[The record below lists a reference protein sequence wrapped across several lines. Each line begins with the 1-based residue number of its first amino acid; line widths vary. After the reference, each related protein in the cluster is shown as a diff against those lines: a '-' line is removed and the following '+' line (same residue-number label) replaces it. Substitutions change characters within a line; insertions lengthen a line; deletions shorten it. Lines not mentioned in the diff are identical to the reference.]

1 MIIST
6 IASHSS
12 LQILLGA
19 KDEGFR
25 TRLYVK
31 PGRKAFYSS
40 TRLVDELVVTE
51 DIGAILDDD
60 GIVVPHGSFV
70 AYLGLKAIERA
81 KARFFGNKRF
91 LKWETTFELQDKAL
105 DKAGIPRI
113 EVIEPEE
120 IEPNELYFVRLEG
133 PRGGSRHFIALG
145 GELGGKLEGIES
157 NYRVERFI
165 PGVYLYVHFF
175 YSPVLGRLE
184 LLGVDERVVIADGNA
199 RWPVKPLP
207 YTIVGNVGVALR
219 ESLLPKLYDY
229 GLAFAEAM
237 RKLESPGIIGPF
249 ALHFAYDGEFK
260 AIGFASRIDGG
271 SNALHWYG
279 RIYWEEPMSV
289 GRRIAREIRLSLK
302 ENRLEEVVT

>member
-1 MIIST
+1 MILST

-31 PGRKAFYSS
+31 PERRAFYAS
-40 TRLVDELVVTE
+40 TRLADELIVTE
-51 DIGAILDDD
+51 DMGAILEDD
-60 GIVVPHGSFV
+60 GIVIPHGSFV
-70 AYLGLKAIERA
+70 AYLGPEGIEKA

-91 LKWETTFELQDKAL
+91 LKWETAFELQDRAL
-105 DKAGIPRI
+105 DAAGIPRV

-120 IEPNELYFVRLEG
+120 IKPDEPYFVRLEG
-133 PRGGSRHFIALG
+133 PRGGSGHFLARGEELEERLG
-145 GELGGKLEGIES
+145 DIEAKF
-157 NYRVERFI
+157 RIEEFI

-175 YSPVLGRLE
+175 YSPILERLE
-184 LLGVDERVVIADGNA
+184 LLGVDERVLIADGNA

-207 YTIVGNVGVALR
+207 YTIAGNVGVALR
-219 ESLLPKLYDY
+219 ESLLPRLYDY
-229 GLAFAEAM
+229 GLAFVGAM
-237 RKLESPGIIGPF
+237 KKLEPPGVIGPF
-249 ALHFAYDGEFK
+249 ALHFAYDGSFR

-279 RIYWEEPMSV
+279 RLYWDEPMSV
-289 GRRIAREIRLSLK
+289 GRRIAREIRLALG
-302 ENRLEEVVT
+302 EDRLEEVVT

>member
-19 KDEGFR
+19 KDEGFK

-31 PGRKAFYSS
+31 PGRKAFYAS
-40 TRLVDELVVTE
+40 TRLADELLIRE
-51 DIGAILDDD
+51 DMSAVLNDK

-70 AYLGLKAIERA
+70 AYLGIDAIERA
-81 KARFFGNKRF
+81 NARFFGNRRF

-105 DKAGIPRI
+105 DKAGIPRV
-113 EVIEPEE
+113 EVVEPEE
-120 IEPNELYFVRLEG
+120 VKPNELYFVRLEG
-133 PRGGSRHFIALG
+133 PRGGSGHFIAK
-145 GELGGKLEGIES
+145 GEELEERLEGVDG

-165 PGVYLYVHFF
+165 PGVYLYAHFF
-175 YSPVLGRLE
+175 HSPILERLE

-199 RWPVKPLP
+199 RWPVKPLS
-207 YTIVGNVGVALR
+207 YTITGNVGVALR
-219 ESLLPKLYDY
+219 ESLLPRLYDY
-229 GLAFAEAM
+229 GLAFVEAM
-237 RKLESPGIIGPF
+237 QKLEPPGIIGPF
-249 ALHFAYDGEFK
+249 ALHFDYDGEFR

-279 RIYWEEPMSV
+279 RLYWEEPMSV
-289 GRRIAREIRLSLK
+289 GRRIAREIRLA
-302 ENRLEEVVT
+302 LEEDRLGEVVA

>member
-31 PGRKAFYSS
+31 PERRAFYAS
-40 TRLVDELVVTE
+40 TRLTDELVVTE
-51 DIGAILDDD
+51 DMSAILKDD
-60 GIVVPHGSFV
+60 GIVIPHGSFV
-70 AYLGLKAIERA
+70 AYLGLERIEKA

-105 DKAGIPRI
+105 DEAGIPRVR
-113 EVIEPEE
+113 VIEPDEV
-120 IEPNELYFVRLEG
+120 EPEKLYFVRIEG
-133 PRGGSRHFIALG
+133 PRGGSGHFIAKG
-145 GELGGKLEGIES
+145 SELEERLAGLSEPPRIE
-157 NYRVERFI
+157 EFI

-175 YSPVLGRLE
+175 HSPILGRLE

-207 YTIVGNVGVALR
+207 YTIAGNVGVALR
-219 ESLLPKLYDY
+219 ESLLPRLYDY
-229 GLAFAEAM
+229 GLAFVGSYEKARTA
-237 RKLESPGIIGPF
+237 RNHRPLRSP
-249 ALHFAYDGEFK
+249 LC
-260 AIGFASRIDGG
+260 
-271 SNALHWYG
+271 L
-279 RIYWEEPMSV
+279 
-289 GRRIAREIRLSLK
+289 RR
-302 ENRLEEVVT
+302 